1 MNYRFIHT
9 ADIHSDADPIKQ
21 QKLEASLGQ
30 MVDYCKE
37 VKVNAIIIAGDIW
50 EERQNHSDNS
60 GVPLIYT
67 YLRHLSKLVDFI
79 FIVKGN
85 NSHDQPGSISLL
97 HQLEPNIYAFEKPVT
112 LSVDTFADAPVINL
126 LDPLLLNSTFHSDYI
141 VSLIPYPSKSM
152 FIVDATLRTQ
162 GR

>member
-1 MNYRFIHT
+1 MNYRFIHS
-9 ADIHSDADPIKQ
+9 ADWHSDADPIKQ

-30 MVDYCKE
+30 MVDYCKK

-112 LSVDTFADAPVINL
+112 LSVVKDMNTPIINL
-126 LDPLLLNSTFHSDYI
+126 LDPLLLNSTFDSDYI
-141 VSLIPYPSKSM
+141 IRIKSR
-152 FIVDATLRTQ
+152 IQ
-162 GR
+162 QQWI